1 MKDINSFLTEK
12 ETQSKK
18 EKPLKKGRGA
28 DDELYVELMGRYKR
42 ARHGDKD
49 KASEILA
56 KAQKLASKGDVSKK
70 AKIAGAYI

>member
-12 ETQSKK
+12 EKQAKK
-18 EKPLKKGRGA
+18 DKPLKKGRGA

-49 KASEILA
+49 KANEILE
-56 KAQKLASKGDVSKK
+56 KAMKLSTKGDVSKK

>member
-42 ARHGDKD
+42 ARHCDKD